1 MKGEALVSV
10 SSIYKSLSPHFTPHS
25 LCLSVDS
32 LLLLKI
38 FFTFRLPHFKK
49 PFCVYLLSSFTLPF
63 FSFCLSLTVC
73 PSLPPCSLCVVL
85 ISDRFCS
92 IPSVELK
99 QQHKIQRKKENT
111 LVNTTPQTFPFFLF
125 DVFHLI
131 SLISHLPLTK
141 SIDSVSEPV
150 CPFFSVLMLLGGNF
164 KSSA

>member
-1 MKGEALVSV
+1 M
-10 SSIYKSLSPHFTPHS
+10 
-25 LCLSVDS
+25 CLS
-32 LLLLKI
+32 
-38 FFTFRLPHFKK
+38 
-49 PFCVYLLSSFTLPF
+49 TLFLHPPF

-111 LVNTTPQTFPFFLF
+111 LVNTTPQTFPFFFF

-131 SLISHLPLTK
+131 SLIYHLPLTK

-150 CPFFSVLMLLGGNF
+150 CFFFFCLDAFGWQLQKLSLTRKEKDGRILPHIHYLE
-164 KSSA
+164 